1 MYKKKWLLFS
11 IITLTTWGIWGSLI
25 EIPDKMGF
33 PATLGYIVWA
43 LSMIPCA
50 LVIGYLVKWKIEINV
65 KSIFLGSIVG
75 MLGAG
80 GQLILF
86 EALRLGPAYIIFPFI
101 SMSPAVTI
109 LLSLIFL
116 KEKATNLQ
124 KIGILIALIAILL
137 LSFKPFDGTIT
148 GVYWIV
154 LATLVFFMWGIQ
166 AYFMKFANQTMS
178 AESIFIYMTLT
189 AILLT
194 PLSYFM
200 TNFHIPINLSFRI
213 LGLTFVIQL
222 LNSIGALSLVFAYRY
237 GNAILVSPM
246 TGLAPLI
253 TIVLSL
259 IIYGVFPSV
268 ILLIGLIMAAIALI
282 ILSKE

>member
-1 MYKKKWLLFS
+1 MKRKWLLFS
-11 IITLTTWGIWGSLI
+11 IITLITWGIWGSLI

-50 LVIGYLVKWKIEINV
+50 LVAGYLVKWKIEINV
-65 KSIFLGSIVG
+65 KSIFLGSVVG
-75 MLGAG
+75 LLGAG

-124 KIGILIALIAILL
+124 KFGIVVALLAIFF
-137 LSFKPFDGTIT
+137 LSYMPADSKAKGFI
-148 GVYWIV
+148 WIIM
-154 LATLVFFMWGIQ
+154 ASLVFFMWGIQ
-166 AYFMKFANQTMS
+166 AYVMKFANKTMR
-178 AESIFIYMTLT
+178 AESIFVYMALTGLILTPVAYYMTD
-189 AILLT
+189 
-194 PLSYFM
+194 F
-200 TNFHIPINLSFRI
+200 NVPINYSVKI
-213 LGLTFVIQL
+213 ISSTFLIQI
-222 LNSIGALSLVFAYRY
+222 LNSIGALTLVYAYRY
-237 GNAILVSPM
+237 GNAIIVSPM

-259 IIYGVFPSV
+259 IIYSVFPSI
-268 ILLIGLIMAAIALI
+268 ILLIGLILATIALI